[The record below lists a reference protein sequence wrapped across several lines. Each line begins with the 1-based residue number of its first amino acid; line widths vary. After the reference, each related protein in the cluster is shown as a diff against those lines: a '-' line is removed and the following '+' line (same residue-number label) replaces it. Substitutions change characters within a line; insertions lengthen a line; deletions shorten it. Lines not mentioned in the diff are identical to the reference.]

1 MKKRLILLL
10 AIVALALGY
19 ALAALGDSPL
29 HSLDRLTRP
38 TPKREAANYIPAN
51 RFFSL
56 SGRTYGEEIIIPGT
70 VETCAL
76 GGTYIQIEEFP
87 DRGWITD
94 REGYFKIDSLPSG
107 EYHVSFSYIGL
118 ETSDTLVQLTPGL
131 QPLRVILSLP
141 AHEIQ
146 AISPLLNVIL
156 SEKDEKQ
163 ISRHPFWNKYGL
175 RMASYTQENL
185 QKGIQRRDAAG
196 YSYHLTRNQ
205 RIFDYLDQ
213 KYGYNWRFDAP
224 KGIIG
229 LDETLNPPL
238 SFGILTP

>member
-1 MKKRLILLL
+1 MKNLLILLL
-10 AIVALALGY
+10 TIAGLANGHG
-19 ALAALGDSPL
+19 LAALEDSPL
-29 HSLDRLTRP
+29 RSPDRFTQP
-38 TPKREAANYIPAN
+38 PQEKEAANYIPAN

-56 SGRTYGEEIIIPGT
+56 SGRTYGEEIIIPDT

-87 DRGWITD
+87 NRGWIAD

-107 EYHVSFSYIGL
+107 EYHLSFSYIGL
-118 ETSDTLVQLTPGL
+118 EASDTIVQVTPGL
-131 QPLRVILSLP
+131 QPLRILLSLP
-141 AHEIQ
+141 TPEIQ
-146 AISPLLNVIL
+146 AVAPLLNVIL
-156 SEKDEKQ
+156 SQKDEKQ

-175 RMASYTQENL
+175 RMAFYTQENL
-185 QKGIQRRDAAG
+185 QKGIQRLDATG

-229 LDETLNPPL
+229 LDETLNLPL
-238 SFGILTP
+238 SFDILTP